1 MKRNYIFAATLVIG
15 LTAAAFK
22 MVDDII
28 NKIGITHST
37 AQNHILNN
45 LLGDFDHRP
54 VDVSI
59 IDESSSN
66 PTSPYAQLKSFKI
79 PYIRQQLPKLIAG
92 DKAGMAQELCA
103 YVKEYVSSQEF
114 ADKYAKIREQTKP
127 TNEPYRMDAAQM
139 AQSKKDLK
147 EMENNLAKMK
157 AQKMQPQYIKQM
169 EDGIANL
176 KKTIAE
182 NQDPTPNKT
191 KWEYMYPA
199 DPAVLVKRRLQEYLT
214 LSATVDFNAP
224 LAEADKYGRK
234 KFINAAHESKSLK
247 WKAIYRAGKEV
258 NDVVTAFVK
267 EWLKGEIIAK
277 EKGAMAN
284 YKDTKSQGS
293 SSGSN
298 NSNATPAGNTEPAV
312 EKAKEKKSLF
322 KKLKEKIGQ

>member
-1 MKRNYIFAATLVIG
+1 MKPNRIFAATLFIA
-15 LTAAAFK
+15 LAATAFK

-28 NKIGITHST
+28 NRIGITHST
-37 AQNHILNN
+37 AQNHIMNN
-45 LLGDFDHRP
+45 LLGDFEQRP

-59 IDESSSN
+59 VEDGSGN
-66 PTSPYAQLKSFKI
+66 PANVYNQLKSFKL
-79 PYIRQQLPKLIAG
+79 PYLRQQMPKLIAG
-92 DKAGMAQELCA
+92 DKAGMAKELCA

-114 ADKYAKIREQTKP
+114 ADKYAKIKEQTKP
-127 TNEPYRMDAAQM
+127 TSEPYRMDAAQM

-157 AQKMQPQYIKQM
+157 AQKMQAQYIKQM
-169 EDGIANL
+169 EDGIANF

-191 KWEYMYPA
+191 KWEYMYPE

-234 KFINAAHESKSLK
+234 KFIKPEHESKSLK

-277 EKGAMAN
+277 EKGTMAN
-284 YKDTKSQGS
+284 YKDTKSPGS
-293 SSGSN
+293 SSGNSN
-298 NSNATPAGNTEPAV
+298 NATPASNTEPAV